1 MKFYERASDE
11 SPMQEDT
18 HLKSQTARVDR
29 GVAKERKDNVE
40 RGAQEAQRESG
51 EDKYFQGGYREER
64 FRTWRSDLGCVYVCA

>member
-1 MKFYERASDE
+1 
-11 SPMQEDT
+11 MQGDT

-51 EDKYFQGGYREER
+51 EGKYFQGGYREEC
-64 FRTWRSDLGCVYVCA
+64 FRTWRSSFGCICVCV